1 MTTKTQR
8 EIQDEI
14 AALKEVKPFV
24 PRFTFF
30 NDDNWAAIDVQ
41 IDALSDEWELYYV
54 DYLYDNGDLTDHDRD
69 NAYSAID
76 WMNGDFDG
84 YENDDGDLI
93 DSPSASWR
101 ELAGL

>member
-1 MTTKTQR
+1 MTTKTQK

-14 AALKEVKPFV
+14 TALKEVKPFV

-30 NDDNWAAIDVQ
+30 GDINWAAIDVQ
-41 IDALSDEWELYYV
+41 IEALYESWDFFDV
-54 DYLYDNGDLTDHDRD
+54 DDLYDNGDLTDHDRD
-69 NAYSAID
+69 NAYSAIN